1 MGFSRQEYWSGLPC
15 PPPGDLPDPG
25 IEPASLTSPALAGGF
40 FTTSATWAAPDS
52 EAIAVIQENTVK
64 TRWFKMKPKTCYSV
78 AKLRQLFAQR
88 HGRQHTRLPCP
99 SPSPGVCSNSCLLSQ
114 LCRPTIS
121 SSVTTA
127 VSSCPQ
133 SFLASG
139 CFPRSQ
145 FHRLGYIENNKWF
158 ISKLCKGHL

>member
-1 MGFSRQEYWSGLPC
+1 MINCVSWGKSPIFFEPQFFLLCMPSCFSCVQVFATLWTVAHQAPLSTGFSRQEYWSGLLC
-15 PPPGDLPDPG
+15 PPLGDLPDPG

-64 TRWFKMKPKTCYSV
+64 TRWLKMKPKTCYSV

-99 SPSPGVCSNSCLLSQ
+99 SPSPGVCSNSCLLS
-114 LCRPTIS
+114 R
-121 SSVTTA
+121 
-127 VSSCPQ
+127 
-133 SFLASG
+133 
-139 CFPRSQ
+139 
-145 FHRLGYIENNKWF
+145 
-158 ISKLCKGHL
+158 